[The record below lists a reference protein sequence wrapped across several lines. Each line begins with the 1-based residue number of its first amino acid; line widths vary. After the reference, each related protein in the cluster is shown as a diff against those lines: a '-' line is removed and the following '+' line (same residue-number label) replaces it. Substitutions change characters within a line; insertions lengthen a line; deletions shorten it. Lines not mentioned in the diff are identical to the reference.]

1 MRVYNWITYKSVKNA
16 IQKGISCRPF
26 RSLQCHFLKR
36 KKMYFKTTFDIFVGE
51 TALPVDGAPAK
62 PLADRLHVEADV
74 DEGLVVKDFAAV
86 EDEG

>member
-1 MRVYNWITYKSVKNA
+1 
-16 IQKGISCRPF
+16 
-26 RSLQCHFLKR
+26 
-36 KKMYFKTTFDIFVGE
+36 MYFKTTFDIFVGE

-74 DEGLVVKDFAAV
+74 DEGLVVKDLAAV

>member
-1 MRVYNWITYKSVKNA
+1 MTFYS
-16 IQKGISCRPF
+16 
-26 RSLQCHFLKR
+26 FLW
-36 KKMYFKTTFDIFVGE
+36 GE

-74 DEGLVVKDFAAV
+74 DEGLVVKDLAAV